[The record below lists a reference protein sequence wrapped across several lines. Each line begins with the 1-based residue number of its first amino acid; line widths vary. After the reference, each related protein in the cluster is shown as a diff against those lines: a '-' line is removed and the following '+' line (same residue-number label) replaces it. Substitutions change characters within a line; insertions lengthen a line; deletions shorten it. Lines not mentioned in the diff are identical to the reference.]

1 MYLYYDT
8 SMSTSQARIEA
19 QISGIKKSLMEL
31 GRIHPGSLSKQ
42 KRIRGGEYHQLS
54 YSHGGRGY
62 TRYVRPEDVPE
73 VTRMLRNYRRFREF
87 ISRWVQLEIELDKL
101 RREES
106 RSKKS

>member
-1 MYLYYDT
+1 
-8 SMSTSQARIEA
+8 MSTSQARIEA
-19 QISGIKKSLMEL
+19 RISGIKKDLMEL
-31 GRIHPGSLSKQ
+31 GRMHPGSLSKQ
-42 KRIRGGEYHQLS
+42 KRTRGGEYHQLS
-54 YSHGGRGY
+54 YSYGGKGY
-62 TRYVRPEDVPE
+62 TKYVRPDDVPE

>member
-1 MYLYYDT
+1 
-8 SMSTSQARIEA
+8 MSTSQARIEA

-42 KRIRGGEYHQLS
+42 KRTRGGEYHQLS

-73 VTRMLRNYRRFREF
+73 VTRMLRNYRRFREL

>member
-42 KRIRGGEYHQLS
+42 KRTRGGEYHQLS
-54 YSHGGRGY
+54 YSYGGKGY
-62 TRYVRPEDVPE
+62 TKYVRPDDVPE